1 LKNKKVEAKLE
12 QPEVTVATIPS
23 PAVTSSPVKLPKS
36 LKIFSDNPA
45 EPITIVFGSDRMG
58 DGDPEL
64 GRDLLRNFLLA
75 FDEMPKPPEAIILYN
90 TAVRLVLPDS
100 PVLAILRR
108 LQDKRTE
115 ILVCATSLQHY
126 AAATD
131 LQVGEMRPMHLLAER
146 MMQAHHILW
155 P

>member
-1 LKNKKVEAKLE
+1 MKNKKIEDKLE
-12 QPEVTVATIPS
+12 QPMTTAVTAPSSTI
-23 PAVTSSPVKLPKS
+23 TSSPVKLPKS
-36 LKIFSDNPA
+36 LKIFIDNPA

-64 GRDLLRNFLLA
+64 GRNLLRNFLMA

-100 PVLAILRR
+100 PILAILKR

-115 ILVCATSLQHY
+115 ILVCATSIQHY

-131 LQVGEMRPMHLLAER
+131 MQVGEMRPMHLLAER